1 MRFMHLLTFLFIL
14 SSCTILTKEE
24 CESIDWVQ
32 KGSKDALEGRT
43 KDEFQDYQ
51 MACSEN
57 GVKISKRSYYKG
69 FIQGLRKFC
78 TYKSGY
84 QFGLQD
90 RYYRST
96 CPPKAGKKFL
106 RGYNQGIKEA
116 ELQEREEELNRREQ
130 ELQEESEDS

>member
-51 MACSEN
+51 TYFS
-57 GVKISKRSYYKG
+57 
-69 FIQGLRKFC
+69 LRIYFD
-78 TYKSGY
+78 T
-84 QFGLQD
+84 
-90 RYYRST
+90 
-96 CPPKAGKKFL
+96 
-106 RGYNQGIKEA
+106 
-116 ELQEREEELNRREQ
+116 
-130 ELQEESEDS
+130 